1 MPPAERAEFTTNGK
15 RPVVCQRCHESFE
28 EGTNLF
34 YMEDRNR
41 DNPGKHVCKGCRQ
54 YYLRK
59 TEAIQRSTTRSSSN
73 LSSFPSVELTDSWI

>member
-1 MPPAERAEFTTNGK
+1 MPPTSTERAEFTTNGK

-34 YMEDRNR
+34 YMEDKNR
-41 DNPGKHVCKGCRQ
+41 DNPGKHVCVGCRQ

-59 TEAIQRSTTRSSSN
+59 TEAIQRSTMRLSSSP
-73 LSSFPSVELTDSWI
+73 SSCSVVKLTDI